1 MNQRPVPGA
10 EQPRAEPE
18 IIPPGDADVRGRW
31 RRPQTSFDGRSTQR
45 IYVARL
51 GPFGFAVLVLAL
63 AVLAAL
69 VLLLMLGAFVVL
81 IPVAGVLLVAAVVI
95 SLLRGSRR
103 RPR

>member
-18 IIPPGDADVRGRW
+18 IIPPGDAGVRGRW
-31 RRPQTSFDGRSTQR
+31 RRSQTSFDGRSTQR

>member
-1 MNQRPVPGA
+1 MSHGWV
-10 EQPRAEPE
+10 
-18 IIPPGDADVRGRW
+18 
-31 RRPQTSFDGRSTQR
+31 
-45 IYVARL
+45 
-51 GPFGFAVLVLAL
+51 PFGFAVLALAL

-81 IPVAGVLLVAAVVI
+81 IPLAGVLLVAAVVI